1 MSTPNTTATRLPGTT
16 NDGERAQRWLDAHG
30 LPTGREEPWRYTP
43 VADIGAR
50 LAEARPAVVTDVPT
64 EFIDAAAGR
73 HGATR
78 IVVVNGVFV
87 PELSD
92 LDRLPAGVWLGSS
105 IQLTDRVVEFLT
117 SPADDPRDGFEAL
130 NRANAADV
138 VCLQVGDDV
147 QVDAPIQVVHVSS
160 PSGER
165 VLSNPR
171 LVIDVGARAG
181 VHLIESYVGSAAG
194 AITNAST
201 TLRLDTEA
209 EATLH
214 RMQHEPADAI
224 HVGDLHVVQRNG
236 ARLRVLAV
244 SRGASVARL
253 GAHVML
259 AGEGATAELVGLS
272 APTTGARH
280 DTVVTVDHA
289 ASRCTSDQRFR
300 SVVEARAR
308 SSFSGHVIV
317 RPGTVATDAHQRS
330 DSLLLSPDAQS
341 DSRPWLEIF
350 ADDVRCNH
358 GSATGR
364 LDADALFYLRSRGI
378 PERTARQMLVEAFTR
393 TITRQITP
401 DTLRQQVEGW
411 LRPEDDDR

>member
-1 MSTPNTTATRLPGTT
+1 MWSSSSPA
-16 NDGERAQRWLDAHG
+16 
-30 LPTGREEPWRYTP
+30 LPT
-43 VADIGAR
+43 
-50 LAEARPAVVTDVPT
+50 
-64 EFIDAAAGR
+64 
-73 HGATR
+73 TR
-78 IVVVNGVFV
+78 
-87 PELSD
+87 
-92 LDRLPAGVWLGSS
+92 
-105 IQLTDRVVEFLT
+105 
-117 SPADDPRDGFEAL
+117 RDGFEAL

-160 PSGER
+160 PSAER

-308 SSFSGHVIV
+308 SSFERPRHRSAWHGGHRRPPAHRQPVAEPRRPV
-317 RPGTVATDAHQRS
+317 RQPPVVGDLRRRRSLRTTARPPGASTKTRS
-330 DSLLLSPDAQS
+330 STSAAGG
-341 DSRPWLEIF
+341 SR
-350 ADDVRCNH
+350 
-358 GSATGR
+358 SA
-364 LDADALFYLRSRGI
+364 
-378 PERTARQMLVEAFTR
+378 TARQMLVEAFTR